1 MWKQLLSIAAIVFV
15 GVLIEVS
22 LIYVGKVIG
31 GLPFAISV
39 RPQVEMF

>member
-1 MWKQLLSIAAIVFV
+1 MWRQLLLIAAIVFV

-31 GLPFAISV
+31 GLPFTFSL

>member
-1 MWKQLLSIAAIVFV
+1 
-15 GVLIEVS
+15 VS

-31 GLPFAISV
+31 GLPFTFSL